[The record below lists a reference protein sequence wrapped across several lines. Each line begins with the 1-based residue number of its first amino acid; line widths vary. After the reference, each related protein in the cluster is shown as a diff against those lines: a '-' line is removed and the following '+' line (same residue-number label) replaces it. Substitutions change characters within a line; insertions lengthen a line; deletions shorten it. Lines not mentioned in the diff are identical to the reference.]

1 MMPGSTGAPGG
12 SAAGVKAMS
21 IDEITN
27 CARRVKGLQEDSA
40 RLTATDARMK
50 QQKASIEAAQK
61 AIEADRPRVNIK
73 NAKQVAAFNQRVEK
87 NLEAIRRLN
96 ADVADV
102 NTWVSARGILI
113 NDYKVSCVQRPYRK
127 SDLALLPSD
136 LRAAME
142 SVSASTDIPILE
154 EAETSVPLAGRR
166 PGGITVGK

>member
-1 MMPGSTGAPGG
+1 MMPGSSGAPHG

-21 IDEITN
+21 VEQITN
-27 CARRVKGLQEDSA
+27 CAKRVKGLQEDTA
-40 RLTATDARMK
+40 RLTTQDARMK
-50 QQKASIEAAQK
+50 GQKASIEAAQK
-61 AIEADRPRVNIK
+61 AIEADRSRVNIK
-73 NAKQVAAFNQRVEK
+73 NAKQVEAFNRRVEQ

-102 NTWVSARGILI
+102 NTWVSAHGILI

-142 SVSASTDIPILE
+142 SVSASTDIPILD
-154 EAETSVPLAGRR
+154 EAETRAPVAERR
-166 PGGITVGK
+166 AGGITVGK